1 MIRSMVGASLK
12 GRLAVIAG
20 AAVLLTVGILRLGDL
35 PIETYPEFMPTRVEI
50 QTEALGL
57 SAEEVEN
64 LITNP
69 MEQEFFNG
77 IPWLHKIRS
86 HSIPGLSSV
95 ELIFEPGT
103 DPMRARQ
110 VVQERLTMTPALP
123 AVSKPPFVIQPVS
136 STNRLM
142 MIGLSSTQLSPI
154 DLSVLARWTI
164 RPRLLG
170 VPGVAEVAIWGLRD
184 RQLQVLAD
192 PQRLRRHGVSLDQV
206 IRTTGNALW
215 ASPLTFV
222 EASTP
227 GTGGFIDTTNQRIEI
242 QHTSPIKTAK
252 DLAQVAIEGSGGK
265 RLRLGDVAEVVE
277 NHQPLIGDASVKGD
291 PSLLLVVERF
301 PGTSVGSLTRDVE
314 HALDA
319 MRPGLAGVDI
329 DTNVFRPATFLETA
343 LRNLA
348 TTSLVGLVLLALV
361 LGAMLFDWRATL
373 ISLVAISSSLAAA
386 MLVLHLLGVTFN
398 LMILA
403 GLVLALAV
411 VVDDAV
417 VDVDNFRRRLRERQG
432 NDGGDSRMAT
442 IVAASWELRGP
453 LLVATAVIALSVL
466 PLLSIGAVTGSILR
480 PLALTYA
487 LTILASM
494 VVALTVTPALAMV
507 LLAGGSVVR
516 RESPLARR
524 LEAGYAGL
532 LARLLQ
538 RPAGTAAAAAALVV
552 AAALALL
559 PQLGGRALTPTL
571 KDMDLLIHWEAAP
584 GASLPEMSRIMAQ
597 ASRELR
603 SIPGVRDV
611 GAHIGR
617 ASNSDLVVGVNAAD
631 SWVSIDPA
639 ADYDATA
646 AAVRKVA
653 DGYPGLHPQ
662 VLTHADQRLR
672 QVAETGTEEPLVVRV
687 YGRDYPILRA
697 KAEEVAQR
705 LSGIRGVV
713 RPRVKLPTVEP
724 TVEVEVFIDKAARHG
739 LKPGDVRR
747 VAATLLSGITAG
759 SLFEQQKVFDVV
771 VWSTPPKRHSLT
783 SIHDLPIDTPDG
795 GLVRLGD
802 VADVRIRPNPN
813 DITHDAVSRSVDVVA
828 EVDGR
833 SLGSVTREVDRS
845 LRQIAFPLEHHAEVL
860 GEPAQQQRNQR
871 RTLSYFAAAAVTMF
885 FLLHAGFGS
894 WGLASLLVL
903 LLPFGLAGAV
913 IAAALGRHTM
923 PAISLMGLLPV
934 LAIAVRAGMLQIG
947 RYQRLER
954 HEGEPLGPG
963 LVLRGSRERF
973 RPTITAALATGV
985 ALAPLLVAGGAPGLE
1000 VMRPLATIV
1009 LGGLLTTTLLVLF
1022 VLPALYLRFAPRP
1035 EPTDHQPDA
1044 TRTEGR
1050 AHAAA

>member
-142 MIGLSSTQLSPI
+142 MIGLSSRQLSPI

-184 RQLQVLAD
+184 RQLQVLVD
-192 PQRLRRHGVSLDQV
+192 PQRLRRQGVSLDQV

-215 ASPLTFV
+215 SSPLTFV

-252 DLAQVAIEGSGGK
+252 DLAQVAIEGGGGK

-277 NHQPLIGDASVKGD
+277 DHQPLIGDASVKDD

-329 DTNVFRPATFLETA
+329 DTNVFRPASFLETA

-348 TTSLVGLVLLALV
+348 TTSLVGLVLLALI

-480 PLALTYA
+480 PLALTFG

-507 LLAGGSVVR
+507 LLSGGSVVR

-538 RPAGTAAAAAALVV
+538 RPAGIAAAAAALVV
-552 AAALALL
+552 AVALALL

-584 GASLPEMSRIMAQ
+584 GVSLPEMSRIMAQ

-603 SIPGVRDV
+603 SVPGVRDV

-617 ASNSDLVVGVNAAD
+617 ASNSDLVVGVNAGD

-653 DGYPGLHPQ
+653 GGYPGLRPQ
-662 VLTHADQRLR
+662 VLTFADQRLR

-687 YGRDYPILRA
+687 YGTDYPVLQA
-697 KAEEVAQR
+697 KAEEVAKR
-705 LSGIRGVV
+705 LSGIPGVV

-739 LKPGDVRR
+739 LKPGDIRR
-747 VAATLLSGITAG
+747 AAATLLSGITAG

-771 VWSTPPKRHSLT
+771 VWGTPSRRHGLT
-783 SIHDLPIDTPDG
+783 SIRDLPIDTPDG

-828 EVDGR
+828 GVDGR

-845 LRQIAFPLEHHAEVL
+845 LRQVAFPLEHHAEVL
-860 GEPAQQQRNQR
+860 GEPAQQQDNQR
-871 RTLSYFAAAAVTMF
+871 RTLSYFAAAAITMF
-885 FLLHAGFGS
+885 FLLQASFGS

-903 LLPFGLAGAV
+903 LLPFGLAGGV
-913 IAAALGRHTM
+913 IAAVLGRHTM

-1022 VLPALYLRFAPRP
+1022 ALPALYLRFAPRP